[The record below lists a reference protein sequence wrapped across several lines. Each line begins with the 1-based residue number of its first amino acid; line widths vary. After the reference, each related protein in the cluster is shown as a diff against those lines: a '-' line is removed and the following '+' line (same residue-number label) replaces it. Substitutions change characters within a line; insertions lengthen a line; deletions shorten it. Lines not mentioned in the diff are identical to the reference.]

1 MLPED
6 RRRWRGDK
14 ADQGAGAGTHASLLT
29 SDSVSDLRLKQGK
42 QGECVFLSPPLLLMI
57 TTSHSL
63 LGHIGAGITSL
74 NAGTLGRTTVTD
86 LARET
91 GLVSKEFVWRN
102 GIGNLRVRKVRK
114 VRKYAINTSHLSQTP
129 SGNDVA
135 DWALVFPVISPV
147 TMHSRRGWVKRT
159 HTNLH
164 ERTPAL
170 FVSSQIQYRSPI

>member
-74 NAGTLGRTTVTD
+74 NAGTLGRTMQTD
-86 LARET
+86 LAT
-91 GLVSKEFVWRN
+91 WR
-102 GIGNLRVRKVRK
+102 
-114 VRKYAINTSHLSQTP
+114 
-129 SGNDVA
+129 
-135 DWALVFPVISPV
+135 
-147 TMHSRRGWVKRT
+147 VKRAWFPR
-159 HTNLH
+159 N
-164 ERTPAL
+164 
-170 FVSSQIQYRSPI
+170 SSGEMESAIYESEKSEKSENMR